1 MNLRPALLTILL
13 ATATG
18 AGAQAAQ
25 NQQLVAQGRLLAQ
38 SLCAD
43 CHTFGGD
50 TRSDRNPPDFAA
62 VGAMTQTTRLSLRVF
77 LTSPHVNMPDLILQ
91 EAQID
96 ALSAFIRDLGGK

>member
-43 CHTFGGD
+43 CHTFGGE
-50 TRSDRNPPDFAA
+50 TRSDRKPPDFAA
-62 VGAMTQTTRLSLRVF
+62 VGAMTQTTPLSLRVF
-77 LTSPHVNMPDLILQ
+77 LTSSHVNMPDLILQ
-91 EAQID
+91 DAQID
-96 ALSAFIRDLGGK
+96 ALGAFILDLGGK

>member
-91 EAQID
+91 DAQID
-96 ALSAFIRDLGGK
+96 ALGAFILDLGGK